1 MLCAFV
7 PLWLITVQTFYLSLG
22 SNVGDREHMLREALR
37 LLEAPDTHVRRISSV
52 YETEPQDV
60 KDQPWFLNLVVEI
73 ETDLFP
79 MQLLARTQKIERQLG
94 RRRGLPKGPRTMD
107 IDILLVGRSVIDLP
121 KLVVPHPRMA
131 ARRFVLEPLAE
142 LAPDLRHPVLR
153 STVRELL
160 SGVSG
165 QAVRPYLMKLT

>member
-1 MLCAFV
+1 
-7 PLWLITVQTFYLSLG
+7 VQTVYLSLG
-22 SNVGDREHMLREALR
+22 SNVGNREHMLREALR
-37 LLEAPDTHVRRISSV
+37 LLEAPDAHVKRISSV

-60 KDQPWFLNLVVEI
+60 KNQPWFLNLVAEVQ
-73 ETDLFP
+73 TDLFP
-79 MQLLARTQKIERQLG
+79 MQLLARVHKIERQMG
-94 RRRGLPKGPRTMD
+94 RKRSVPKGPRNID
-107 IDILLVGRSVIDLP
+107 IDILLVGNFVIDSTE
-121 KLVVPHPRMA
+121 LVVPHPRMA

-153 STVRELL
+153 RTVRELL